1 MLLPLSVLFFLG
13 AYHFDGF
20 EQDSILYTLQAI
32 NRIFPGRFVDD
43 PAFMFGNQDSFSF
56 FSPLYA
62 VFIKLF
68 PIDIAALLLTLLTH
82 CGVAFS
88 FAWLA
93 HKWTMR
99 FHRQQLALPITLFFF
114 SVYAYGEFRNDIWDT
129 IKNIEAFPV
138 ARTLSLCFGF
148 WGLAH
153 LFDKNKW
160 ISPAIFLAG
169 SLVHPLT
176 AGWGLPLWLFF
187 HFPKTRLPIVVAAAL
202 LPATILIDKVP
213 WAAYPSNW
221 VYIGWDMEGIIPLVQ
236 NLALNLLFLILASA
250 KFVQNKSLK
259 KLALAGTLVAGIA
272 IYWFV
277 ASVFTHHIF
286 LFQVQTFRI
295 LWLCQVFA
303 VFIQFFVAMRL
314 YVTKLRK
321 RETLDIWDKVF
332 FATSLVYWI
341 DAPFAV
347 VGAVLAAILLATKN
361 KPLCEKVKVGLVI
374 TWIAI
379 TAFSAYWII
388 FLHMQHLP
396 ELYQSYQTF
405 IQELF
410 AATAAVS
417 LAVYLVYPKLRITVI
432 ITMLLCAAEIL
443 WGNTLFPKQNFSLAF
458 ILAVATWGSLNISA
472 SNKSVFGKAFPCGLI
487 ALALATCAFLN
498 YDHRDC
504 GQKEREHAMNQ
515 FVKAPP
521 FPNIERRGRVLYSVK
536 DYAGKLPRIHFLS
549 GAYYDEQYEVGSI
562 FYKGHKD
569 ESQAREKKVFL
580 GAQASDDEWK
590 KIVWQLRK
598 HKASEFLFE
607 KDSLVTRT
615 RHLCANGEITHLITD
630 MHDLPFAKDD
640 SLTLWYKGEQIYLH
654 SCENVLQNAAAAP
667 ASD

>member
-1 MLLPLSVLFFLG
+1 MFFLS
-13 AYHFDGF
+13 ANHFDGF

-32 NRIFPGRFVDD
+32 NRIFPGRFIDD
-43 PAFMFGNQDSFSF
+43 PAFMFGNQDAFSI
-56 FSPLYA
+56 FSPLYV

-82 CGVAFS
+82 CGVAAS

-93 HKWTMR
+93 HKWTKKFR
-99 FHRQQLALPITLFFF
+99 CPGLALPIVLFFF
-114 SVYAYGEFRNDIWDT
+114 SMYAYGEFRNDMWAT
-129 IKNIEAFPV
+129 IKTIEAYPV

-169 SLVHPLT
+169 LLVHPLT
-176 AGWGLPLWLFF
+176 AGWGFPLWMFF
-187 HFPKTRLPIVVAAAL
+187 HYPKTRWTIVIAAAL
-202 LPATILIDKVP
+202 FPATILIGKEP

-236 NLALNLLFLILASA
+236 NLALNMLFLILASA
-250 KFVQNKSLK
+250 KFTQNRMLK
-259 KLALAGTLVAGIA
+259 KITIAQTFVAGIA

-277 ASVFTHHIF
+277 VSVFTYHIF
-286 LFQVQTFRI
+286 LFHAQTFRI
-295 LWLCQVFA
+295 LWLCQVSA
-303 VFIQFFVAMRL
+303 VFIQFFVGLRL
-314 YVTKLRK
+314 YATKFRK
-321 RETLDIWDKVF
+321 GISLNIWDKVF
-332 FATSLVYWI
+332 IAITLVYWI
-341 DAPFAV
+341 DSPFV
-347 VGAVLAAILLATKN
+347 IVGAIVATILFTTRNKAYFGKIRIATVCVWLA
-361 KPLCEKVKVGLVI
+361 V
-374 TWIAI
+374 
-379 TAFSAYWII
+379 TAFSAYWIV
-388 FLHMQHLP
+388 FLHIQHLP
-396 ELYQSYQTF
+396 GLYQSYQTF

-410 AATAAVS
+410 AATAA
-417 LAVYLVYPKLRITVI
+417 LAFVVYVICPKWRMPVVAV
-432 ITMLLCAAEIL
+432 MVLCTAEIL

-472 SNKSVFGKAFPCGLI
+472 SNKTVSGKAFPCRLI

-580 GAQASDDEWK
+580 GTQTTDDEWK
-590 KIVWQLRK
+590 KITWQLRK
-598 HKASEFLFE
+598 HKTSDFLFE

-640 SLTLWYKGEQIYLH
+640 SLSLWYRGEQIYLH
-654 SCENVLQNAAAAP
+654 SCGSVLQSVAAP
-667 ASD
+667 PTND